1 MPHRIAAVAILSLV
15 LATSARADWVVQGAA
30 YKCDHRAGVFSI
42 EAITDTSSPEDP
54 GTVRAKPGFVEL
66 QPDKTRNIRCTLG
79 RTAIQAKVQVVG
91 PRERGMCSGSGSAYV
106 HSLGLDGR
114 AVLQQSEQLGTG
126 CPSGPGLIAIR
137 IHTGESP
144 TVEFCRGD
152 WEWGV
157 GYKDIECHA
166 TRTPNHSIE
175 RTSSSALR
183 TLPAAA
189 HVQR

>member
-15 LATSARADWVVQGAA
+15 LSTSARADWVVQGAA
-30 YKCDHRAGVFSI
+30 YRCDHRAGVFSI
-42 EAITDTSSPEDP
+42 EAITNTSSPEDP
-54 GTVRAKPGFVEL
+54 GAVRAKPGFVEL
-66 QPDKTRNIRCTLG
+66 QPDKTTNIRCTLG
-79 RTAIQAKVQVVG
+79 RNAIQAKVRVLG
-91 PRERGMCSGSGSAYV
+91 PRERGMCAGSGSAYV
-106 HSLGLDGR
+106 YSLGLNGR

-166 TRTPNHSIE
+166 TRTPNPSIE
-175 RTSSSALR
+175 RTPSGMLR
-183 TLPAAA
+183 MPTVAA
-189 HVQR
+189 HVKR